1 MKIHTFS
8 FIVCR
13 IELCVSMS
21 IVPKRDVPGKSVVK
35 KSVDQ
40 KCGCPTN
47 LNEP

>member
-35 KSVDQ
+35 NPPTKSADAPQ
-40 KCGCPTN
+40 T
-47 LNEP
+47 